1 MFTSIVCIY
10 FINDGI
16 FTLPEYLHFSNLHYH
31 FMRTFILFD
40 NSIHLNLHRFYT
52 CLLWSVQK
60 EYCMVE
66 ILKHFV

>member
-1 MFTSIVCIY
+1 MFTSIVVYIY

-16 FTLPEYLHFSNLHYH
+16 FTLPEYLHFSNLH
-31 FMRTFILFD
+31 FILFD
-40 NSIHLNLHRFYT
+40 NLILLNLHRFFT
-52 CLLWSVQK
+52 CLFWSVQK